1 MTQKDFLTYSI
12 IGMFVLL
19 IVMFNMLLKNS
30 QSLQGNIDELNQWI
44 WCQER
49 SANKI

>member
-30 QSLQGNIDELNQWI
+30 QSLQGNIDELNQ
-44 WCQER
+44 
-49 SANKI
+49 